1 VTATAALLRTGWLV
15 QARHRIP
22 ALVAGLAVPWT
33 VLAAVLPATAP
44 YLLFIEVAT
53 VGTFVAGALVV
64 ADRATGVTAAL
75 AVSPA
80 RPASLLAARIAPLWT
95 LTVLAAVPVL
105 LAARAPDLPVSLGA
119 IALTTLLLLAAGVGI
134 AARRRTLMG
143 FLTVA
148 PWPLAPL
155 LAVPLAV
162 AAGLLTG
169 PAWYAVPTT
178 GTLTLLRGVHRYPA
192 WQLLGYL
199 ALWTAATL
207 AYAVHATTGPDPH
220 RARATHRRPATR
232 GRPSYPRADAA
243 NLTRETIIAPIAAS
257 PLLLGLVLRYAL
269 PPLTGWAERVHG
281 LDLTRYLPILALL
294 AVVVHVPV
302 IAGMIGAL
310 MILDDRD
317 DRALHAIRVSPLGVR
332 RYLGYRLALVTG
344 LAAAGLAVAA
354 PLSGQVPAS
363 AWGACLLAVPLAP
376 TFTLAVLA
384 VAGNRVEGVAAVKA
398 LGVPSYAPLAA
409 WWLTGA
415 AGWTFAPLPTYW
427 ILRAWDGPR
436 PAVIASGA
444 ICAGLWIVLLA
455 PRALRRLAR

>member
-1 VTATAALLRTGWLV
+1 MRTGWLV
-15 QARHRIP
+15 QARHHVP
-22 ALVAGLAVPWT
+22 ALVAGLVVPWT
-33 VLAAVLPATAP
+33 VLAAVLPATVP

-53 VGTFVAGALVV
+53 VGTFVAGALTV
-64 ADRATGVTAAL
+64 ADRATGITAAL
-75 AVSPA
+75 AVSPV
-80 RPASLLAARIAPLWT
+80 RPASLVAARIVPLWM

-105 LAARAPDLPVSLGA
+105 LAARVAGILVSLVV
-119 IALTTLLLLAAGVGI
+119 IALTALLLLAAGVGM
-134 AARRRTLMG
+134 AARRRTVMG

-162 AAGLLTG
+162 AAGLFTG

-178 GTLTLLRGVHRYPA
+178 GTLALLRGVASYPA

-199 ALWTAATL
+199 AVWTAAAI
-207 AYAVHATTGPDPH
+207 AYAVHAIAGPDPH
-220 RARATHRRPATR
+220 RTRPTRRRPVAR
-232 GRPSYPRADAA
+232 GRPSYPRADLA
-243 NLTRETIIAPIAAS
+243 NITREAIIAPIAAS

-269 PPLTGWAERVHG
+269 PPLAGWAERVHG
-281 LDLTRYLPILALL
+281 LDLSGYLPVITLL

-310 MILDDRD
+310 IILDDRD
-317 DRALHAIRVSPLGVR
+317 DGALHAIRVSPLGVG
-332 RYLGYRLALVTG
+332 RYLGYRLTLVTG

-363 AWGACLLAVPLAP
+363 AWGACLLAIPLAP
-376 TFTLAVLA
+376 TFTLAALA
-384 VAGNRVEGVAAVKA
+384 VAGNRVDGVTTVKA
-398 LGVPSYAPLAA
+398 LGVPSHAPLAA
-409 WWLTGA
+409 WWLPGA

-427 ILRAWDGPR
+427 ILRAWDGPH
-436 PAVIASGA
+436 PAVIASGT
-444 ICAGLWIVLLA
+444 ICTGLWILLLA